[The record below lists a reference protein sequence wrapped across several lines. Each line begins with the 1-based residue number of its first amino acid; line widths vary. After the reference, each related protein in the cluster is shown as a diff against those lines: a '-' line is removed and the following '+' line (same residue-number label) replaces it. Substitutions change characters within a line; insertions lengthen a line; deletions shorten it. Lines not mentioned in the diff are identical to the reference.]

1 MFKVSIEI
9 WDIDW
14 NIYNFD
20 QNARDCHWNIGDFD
34 RHVRDLRQKLEISTV
49 IFDFATKIF

>member
-20 QNARDCHWNIGDFD
+20 QNAGDCHWNIGDFD